1 MYIEVIVF
9 NFCRTGYLSVI
20 ARKVLLTLCL
30 TLCMLENHG
39 GKAASSLTFSKVVSQ
54 LVAYWPNVEL
64 IYKLFSHFID
74 FSFNILKETG

>member
-1 MYIEVIVF
+1 
-9 NFCRTGYLSVI
+9 
-20 ARKVLLTLCL
+20 
-30 TLCMLENHG
+30 MLENHG

-74 FSFNILKETG
+74 FNFNILKETG